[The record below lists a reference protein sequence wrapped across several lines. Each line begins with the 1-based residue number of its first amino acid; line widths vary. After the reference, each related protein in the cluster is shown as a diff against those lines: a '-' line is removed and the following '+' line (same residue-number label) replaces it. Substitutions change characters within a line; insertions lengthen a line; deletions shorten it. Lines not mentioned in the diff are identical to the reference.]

1 MRQPRDFQTTMN
13 GLWSAEMMGG
23 IQYTMQGIYDAL
35 NRQNWG
41 PFGWIKNA
49 IIQIADDFLL
59 WITNRMY
66 PGAPGS
72 IDYLTAG
79 PEALADVAG
88 TTATTLVT
96 MQGQRRWIQNYLVP
110 AAEARVTSLAWSLY
124 YDARGIAYALY
135 YTAINALYGEVNS
148 IYSYLYREI
157 TYLTQQISTAEGVA
171 LAYTRA
177 VYGALVDTI
186 NRAVVAANLRMDA
199 LHSNAITFTTQVRDD
214 AAHALNLAKLELG
227 ATIAALSLW
236 LTAVYIPG
244 AFTAYTELT
253 IAQIAAGMDLLWPM
267 VFRNVEATALKLL
280 PTLPL
285 VSARALDVPP
295 EPIPGVGGLAE
306 ATASALGFV
315 TAVQSSGCAPLFN
328 KLHTFAEDTAEL
340 DGLITTVL
348 LGGLVTAMVAAPE
361 DTAAV
366 LADTVGGP
374 VNEFATGVLSLIGLS

>member
-1 MRQPRDFQTTMN
+1 MN

-35 NRQNWG
+35 SRQNWG
-41 PFGWIKNA
+41 PFGFIKNG

-72 IDYLTAG
+72 IDWLTAD

-110 AAEARVTSLAWSLY
+110 AAESRVTSLAWSLY
-124 YDARGIAYALY
+124 YDVRATAYNLY
-135 YTAINALYGEVNS
+135 YSALSALYGDVNS
-148 IYSYLYREI
+148 IYSYLYSEI
-157 TYLTQQISTAEGVA
+157 SYLARQISTAEGVA
-171 LAYTRA
+171 LGYTQA

-186 NRAVVAANLRMDA
+186 NRVVVAANQRMDS
-199 LHSNAITFTTQVRDD
+199 LHANAIAFATQVRDD
-214 AAHALNLAKLELG
+214 ATRALNLAKLEF
-227 ATIAALSLW
+227 AAAIAALSLW
-236 LTAVYIPG
+236 LTTTYIPG
-244 AFTAYTELT
+244 AFAVYTELT
-253 IAQIAAGMDLLWPM
+253 IAQIAAGMDLLWPL
-267 VFRNVEATALKLL
+267 VFRNIEVTALKLL
-280 PTLPL
+280 ATLPL

-315 TAVQSSGCAPLFN
+315 TAVQSSGCAPLFD
-328 KLHTFAEDTAEL
+328 KLHTFADDTAEL

-348 LGGLVTAMVAAPE
+348 LGGLVTAMVTAPE
-361 DTAAV
+361 DTAGAV
-366 LADTVGGP
+366 ADTVGGP
-374 VNEFATGVLSLIGLS
+374 VNEFATGVLSLIGLA